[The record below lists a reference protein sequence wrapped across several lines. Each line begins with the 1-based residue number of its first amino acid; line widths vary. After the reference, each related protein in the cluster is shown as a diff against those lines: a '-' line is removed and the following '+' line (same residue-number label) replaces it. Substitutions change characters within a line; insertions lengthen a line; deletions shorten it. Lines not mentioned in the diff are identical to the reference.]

1 MSFKLDSALMYPKI
15 MSVGYGK
22 LIRLNIVYSAAEINK
37 INNKH

>member
-22 LIRLNIVYSAAEINK
+22 LRLNIVYSAAEINK